1 MTTNMQNRCT
11 WMKDS
16 AVFTNLPSSRTYK
29 STNKFADY
37 IELLAIT
44 SMDGYCTFS
53 MLLDI
58 MSEEDAFTTPNT
70 QEDQLEESL
79 DYSPKVHSNNISQR
93 EFGRHLL
100 KCIEY
105 RNDHF
110 SDYWPFTYD
119 KNTRKVTADTDHQYF
134 YLYNCML
141 LSSLLEIIH
150 QNYRSLFTT
159 FHETLSY
166 EAVKVLFPEN
176 AGWSVKYFGANQEY
190 GEFYSGNLKDK
201 FEALAKDLSTCLN
214 PKADFPSSGGDG
226 GLDAI
231 VFRKFLNDDRAMLP
245 ISTVQSACTGKGL
258 ESKARETS
266 PYRIGSRILLDTT
279 PTNYLITPR
288 DIRSSVNNSKF
299 QIDDNALSI
308 IIDRFRVLPLI
319 DIDVFTL
326 PESLKNMINDF
337 KSLNN
342 NYTY

>member
-1 MTTNMQNRCT
+1 MTINMQNRCT
-11 WMKDS
+11 WMKENIILTD
-16 AVFTNLPSSRTYK
+16 LPSSRTYK
-29 STNKFADY
+29 STNQFADY

-44 SMDGYCTFS
+44 SMDGYCSFS

-58 MSEEDAFTTPNT
+58 MSEEDAFTESDS
-70 QEDQLEESL
+70 QDDQLEESL
-79 DYSPKVHSNNISQR
+79 NYSPKVHKNSISQR
-93 EFGRHLL
+93 EFSQHLL

-105 RNDHF
+105 RNNHF
-110 SDYWPFTYD
+110 SNYWPFTYD
-119 KNTRKVTADTDHQYF
+119 RNTRKITANTGHRYF

-141 LSSLLEIIH
+141 LSSLLEIVH
-150 QNYRSLFTT
+150 ENYRTLFTT

-190 GEFYSGNLKDK
+190 GEYYSGNLKDK

-214 PKADFPSSGGDG
+214 PRADFPSSGGDG

-231 VFRKFLNDDRAMLP
+231 VFRKFLNDDRGMLP

-258 ESKARETS
+258 EIKARETS
-266 PYRIGSRILLDTT
+266 PYRIGSRIILNTS

-308 IIDRFRVLPLI
+308 IVDRFRILPLI
-319 DIDVFTL
+319 NIENLTL
-326 PESLKNMINDF
+326 PDSLITMINDF
-337 KSLNN
+337 KSLDN